1 MKLNLD
7 ALEISRQ
14 RSRLTK
20 SAFAAKLSVSSRD
33 MRRMREDADVSAGF
47 ADVSAE
53 FINHVAITTG
63 FPAEFFTTE
72 VDLGISK
79 PTFRKQATLTA
90 REREAGEAAAKLA
103 KLFWMQVEKE
113 YSLPE
118 PDVPDYSNG
127 DYYFPSGIDKATYA
141 ASLLRE
147 EWGLGTQP
155 VGNIVKLLERHG
167 VRVLSLSEQETRGLS
182 AFTFWGNDETPYIY
196 LNMVGSTERSRFDA
210 AHELGHLVLHRH
222 HDAADVNIEEEAD
235 RFASAFLIPK
245 PDLLRHKLYP
255 TISNIRK
262 NKKRWN
268 VSVAALVRAYRD
280 CGLIDDNRYKYLNIE
295 LSRNGWR
302 KNEPDR
308 SPWEVSGVWVAI
320 KKDLWAKSQTVE
332 DLARRALIPVND
344 AITFTGFG
352 GANMDHGIVNDSVER
367 RNPPNGF
374 LQVVK

>member
-14 RSRLTK
+14 RNRLTK
-20 SAFAAKLSVSSRD
+20 SAFAAKLGVSSRD
-33 MRRMREDADVSAGF
+33 MRRMRDEAEVPP
-47 ADVSAE
+47 E
-53 FINHVAITTG
+53 FIDHVAEVTG
-63 FPAEFFTTE
+63 FPPEFFSIE
-72 VDLGISK
+72 ANLEISK
-79 PTFRKQATLTA
+79 PTFRKQATLSA
-90 REREAGEAAAKLA
+90 RERQSGEAAAKLA
-103 KLFWMQVEKE
+103 KLFWTQVETE

-127 DYYFPSGIDKATYA
+127 DYNFPSGIDKATYA
-141 ASLLRE
+141 AALLRE
-147 EWGLGTQP
+147 EWGLGTAP
-155 VGNIVKLLERHG
+155 VGNMVKLLERHG
-167 VRVLSLSEQETRGLS
+167 VRVLSLSEQNARGLS
-182 AFTFWGNDETPYIY
+182 AFTFWGSNETPYIY

-222 HDAADVNIEEEAD
+222 HDAADVSVEEEAD

-255 TISNIRK
+255 TIANIRR

-280 CGLIDDNRYKYLNIE
+280 SGLIDDNRYKYLNIE

-302 KNEPDR
+302 KEEPDR
-308 SPWEVSGVWVAI
+308 SPWETSGIWAVI

-332 DLARRALIPVND
+332 DLAKRALIPVSD

-352 GANMDHGIVNDSVER
+352 DVNSKQDTPTSTDVTHPER
-367 RNPPNGF
+367 R
-374 LQVVK
+374 LRIVK

>member
-7 ALEISRQ
+7 ALEVARQ
-14 RSRLTK
+14 RNRLTK
-20 SAFAAKLSVSSRD
+20 SAFAEKLGVSSRD
-33 MRRMREDADVSAGF
+33 MRRMAKDAEVTF
-47 ADVSAE
+47 E
-53 FINHVAITTG
+53 FIERIAQATG
-63 FPAEFFTTE
+63 FPVEFFTIK
-72 VDLGISK
+72 VDLEISK

-103 KLFWMQVEKE
+103 KLFWLQVEKE

-118 PDVPDYSNG
+118 PDLPDYSNG
-127 DYYFPSGIDKATYA
+127 NNYFPSGIDRATHA

-182 AFTFWGNDETPYIY
+182 AFTFWGSDETPYIY
-196 LNMVGSTERSRFDA
+196 LNMVGSAERSRFDA

-222 HDAADVNIEEEAD
+222 HDSADVKIEEEAD

-245 PDLLRHKLYP
+245 PDLLRHKVYP
-255 TISNIRK
+255 TITNIRK

-268 VSVAALVRAYRD
+268 VSVAALVRAYWD
-280 CGLIDDNRYKYLNIE
+280 CGLINDSRYKYLNIE

-302 KNEPDR
+302 KNEPDG
-308 SPWEVSGVWVAI
+308 SPWEVSGVWASI
-320 KKDLWAKSQTVE
+320 KKDLWSKSQTVE
-332 DLARRALIPVND
+332 DLAKRAAIPTVD

-352 GANMDHGIVNDSVER
+352 GTILER
-367 RNPPNGF
+367 HVSCEQTAPPNGF